1 MTRRLLA
8 SLPLLALAACL
19 GEPSSAPTD
28 PAGGPTF
35 LISDASH
42 AGRPDFGW
50 RPPIASTSLGGTFDP
65 NRHPTVRICVLNAT
79 KDGCTGADIFT
90 ATDVPVVLSNY
101 QVDWTVPV
109 DPVTYYRI
117 FVEAGS
123 PAIILGFAD
132 VKTAATSKGLKPL
145 ESGFVGITDGSI
157 LPIKF
162 RINTFCATHNCG
174 GGFIDSNEGGTAYY
188 TEDGETKGG
197 ITIPPDP
204 EGDGKVY
211 TVAITPCAAS
221 LPIPNPKF
229 GSCLDVD
236 VEDEENNAYT
246 GLGVAFVCDAEAAAT
261 EAGLTEA
268 EKDKVTLY
276 KKHGTDPVEALE
288 HVDDDCPAPPVI
300 SYSVGGLL
308 RALAHGKWKQ
318 AGVQLTGLLAPKSLY
333 ARRLDAG
340 AGGEVD
346 NGYSLFQ
353 FAEPCVA
360 GVGANDGTTAA
371 DAAFSSGDLPG
382 CIVRQTEAE
391 FNARGPAELRALF
404 PALIITWDSDLSLN
418 VDWTTRLLPY
428 LNLGGGVLYEDPNN
442 VADIAD
448 LVTVSHTSNGGD
460 AGTWSVTAAVPGLTT
475 GITGDFENN
484 HIEFSEWDSDV
495 LAPFLNFTPTGDESP
510 VTVGLYGKIGTGCIV
525 LTGPDQ
531 DFHGLRDGSFAFQV
545 NQYNLLLNELRFVQ
559 GGGDCTVTPPPV
571 LTLRATPTV
580 KGTVVRQPKPQQA
593 KTKTTTRPTP
603 QKQ

>member
-28 PAGGPTF
+28 PTGGPTF
-35 LISDASH
+35 LISDASNG
-42 AGRPDFGW
+42 GRPDFGW
-50 RPPIASTSLGGTFDP
+50 RPPIANTTIGGTFDGTRNP
-65 NRHPTVRICVLNAT
+65 KVRICKLNAGL
-79 KDGCTGADIFT
+79 DGCTGADVLPPT
-90 ATDVPVVLSNY
+90 SVPVVLSNY
-101 QVDWTVPV
+101 QYDWTVPV
-109 DPVTYYRI
+109 SSDVYYRI
-117 FVEAGS
+117 FIEVGN
-123 PAIILGFAD
+123 PVVVYGIAD
-132 VKTAATSKGLKPL
+132 LKTAATSKQLKPIPD
-145 ESGFVGITDGSI
+145 GFVGITDGSI

-162 RINTFCATHNCG
+162 RINTFCATNNCG

-188 TEDGETKGG
+188 TENGETKGG
-197 ITIPPDP
+197 VTIPPDP

-211 TVAITPCAAS
+211 TVAITPCDGD

-236 VEDEENNAYT
+236 VEDGESHPYT

-288 HVDDDCPAPPVI
+288 HADDDCPEPPVI

-318 AGVQLTGLLAPKSLY
+318 AGVQLTGLLAPQRLY

-360 GVGANDGTTAA
+360 GVGGNDGTRGA
-371 DAAFSSGDLPG
+371 DSAFSSGDLPG
-382 CIVRQTEAE
+382 CIVRQTAAE

-404 PALIITWDSDLSLN
+404 PALIITWNSDPSLN

-442 VADIAD
+442 VADLAAV
-448 LVTVSHTSNGGD
+448 VTASHTSLGGD
-460 AGTWSVTAAVPGLTT
+460 GGTWTVTATVPGLTD
-475 GITGDFENN
+475 GINGSFENN
-484 HIEFSEWDSDV
+484 HIEFGSWDSA
-495 LAPFLNFTPTGDESP
+495 LAPFLSFSPDGESNFTA
-510 VTVGLYGKIGTGCIV
+510 GLFGKFGTGCIV

-531 DFHGLRDGSFAFQV
+531 DFHGLRGSSNPAQL

-559 GGGDCTVTPPPV
+559 GGGNCEAPAPEIG
-571 LTLRATPTV
+571 LRASPTV
-580 KGTVVRQPKPQQA
+580 KGAVVRQPKPQQ
-593 KTKTTTRPTP
+593 KTTTRPTP
-603 QKQ
+603 QRQ